1 MTKSH
6 LSSALPAGTV
16 RPEIGPRLAKAGRSF
31 AFYVTLLLFLI
42 VILLPIYYIFLTAF
56 APGDKL
62 FTQPLS
68 YLPQSF
74 KLERYQQIFA
84 ALPIARYMLNT
95 VFLSTVSAVIAL
107 IICFL
112 AAYAIVRLQFPGANA
127 VLVGLL
133 ASSMLPGAATVIPLF
148 QMYQNLGLINTLA
161 GLLLLYTSGLLPIT
175 TWVLVSFLRQVPI
188 EIEDAAKVDG
198 AGIYPLLVHVVLPVI
213 RPGIAT
219 MFLINFIAGWNEF
232 FIPLV
237 FARGPGAKVITMAL
251 SEAQVIGS
259 STQFYQSWGNMAAVA
274 ILATIP
280 VFVVTLV
287 FQRQIVEGIT
297 SGVFK

>member
-1 MTKSH
+1 MAKSD
-6 LSSALPAGTV
+6 LALPAGTV
-16 RPEIGPRLAKAGRSF
+16 RPASGPRLAKTWRSV
-31 AFYVTLLLFLI
+31 AFYALLALFLLI
-42 VILLPIYYIFLTAF
+42 VLLPIYYIFLTAF

-68 YLPQSF
+68 YLPQS
-74 KLERYQQIFA
+74 LQMDRYQAIFDS
-84 ALPIARYMLNT
+84 LPIGRYMLNT
-95 VFLSTVSAVIAL
+95 VMLSTVSTVLAL
-107 IICFL
+107 AICFL
-112 AAYAIVRLQFPGANA
+112 AAYAIARLQFPGANL

-148 QMYQNLGLINTLA
+148 QMYQTVGLMNTLA

-175 TWVLVSFLRQVPI
+175 TWVLVSFLKQVPV

-198 AGIYPLLVHVVLPVI
+198 AGFFPLLVHVVLPVI
-213 RPGIAT
+213 QPGIAT
-219 MFLINFIAGWNEF
+219 MFLINFIVGWNEF
-232 FIPLV
+232 FTPLI

-259 STQFYQSWGNMAAVA
+259 SSQFYQSWGNMSAVA

-280 VFVVTLV
+280 VFIVTLV